1 MADEKT
7 YYLVPILSDE
17 KEKIREAN
25 VKEQRKQVVADIFK
39 TKRPKPSE
47 TEFFLLLIQ
56 ETIFSKDFLFGF
68 VIQFHSSSSSLGPR
82 RKQEATAFAS
92 FAFQNDGTEM
102 FLAFHDK
109 IKNTKKI
116 PKREG
121 IRILGSGLKDR
132 YLNIHNKIWEAL
144 NMAYTAH
151 FSKMKTPIQIQQDNK
166 IIKSYVDDLK
176 KGIKQQ
182 DLYLKDQID
191 KAREQFLQS
200 FVSKPSLSLK
210 KVSKNNR
217 QRILQERKAH
227 QEQLLQ
233 KYGKMSGPIPQQ
245 IDPYYR
251 KTIINFRMEQEKKRR
266 QQQQLVNKMKPF
278 KQQIQLFV
286 RSYEHDPKSLTEEVV
301 LRQLG
306 LLDPVTLQRIDN
318 PVILPTS
325 SRTIVEKKTLQKIT
339 EDPISRDPL
348 PQNKHL
354 LQVNRSVSETIQSVK
369 HEMASIIK
377 SSLPLDVKVF
387 KLIQLRENTK
397 QSIDDVR
404 FPQKIQKKKKQQI
417 QSLSA

>member
-17 KEKIREAN
+17 KDEIRAAN

-68 VIQFHSSSSSLGPR
+68 VIQFHSSSSVDPR
-82 RKQEATAFAS
+82 IKQQATAFAS

-102 FLAFHDK
+102 FLAFRDK

-132 YLNIHNKIWEAL
+132 YLNIRNKIWEAL

-182 DLYLKDQID
+182 DSDLKDQID
-191 KAREQFLQS
+191 KARKQFLQS
-200 FVSKPSLSLK
+200 YVSKPSLSLK

-251 KTIINFRMEQEKKRR
+251 KTIINFRMEQEKKR
-266 QQQQLVNKMKPF
+266 QQQQQILKKMLPF
-278 KQQIQLFV
+278 KQKIQQYIS
-286 RSYEHDPKSLTEEVV
+286 SYGNDPKMLVEDVV
-301 LRQLG
+301 WKELG
-306 LLDPVTLQRIDN
+306 LLDPISLQLIRN
-318 PVILPTS
+318 PVILPASKTL
-325 SRTIVEKKTLQKIT
+325 VEKQTLQKINV
-339 EDPISRDPL
+339 DPISRDPL
-348 PQNKHL
+348 PSNKL
-354 LQVNRSVSETIQSVK
+354 TFPINQSISKKIQSVQQNID
-369 HEMASIIK
+369 SIMD
-377 SSLPLDVKVF
+377 SSLPLNTKVF
-387 KLIQLRENTK
+387 KLIQLRQKERNIIDKIRNPK
-397 QSIDDVR
+397 QE
-404 FPQKIQKKKKQQI
+404 QKKQQ
-417 QSLSA
+417 QKHT